1 MPRKKISHN
10 RTDVRAQ
17 WELMEKMG
25 LEPVSVK
32 FHPDGTFRIMTRKHA
47 EINKPDNTPVATTGE
62 ADWWEKKVFGDG
74 SA

>member
-1 MPRKKISHN
+1 MPRKKIAFS
-10 RTDVRAQ
+10 RTDVRAM

-32 FHPDGTFRIMTRKHA
+32 FHADGTFRIMTKKHA
-47 EINKPDNTPVATTGE
+47 EITKPSDVVTPKGSYW
-62 ADWWEKKVFGDG
+62 DKVLSDG